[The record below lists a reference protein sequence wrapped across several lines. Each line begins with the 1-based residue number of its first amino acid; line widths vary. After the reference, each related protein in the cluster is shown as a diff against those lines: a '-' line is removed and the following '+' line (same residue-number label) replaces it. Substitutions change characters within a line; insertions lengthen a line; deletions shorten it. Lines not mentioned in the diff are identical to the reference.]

1 LALEEGII
9 TRVPGADTAYIVTRR
24 ATACEGC
31 SERHLCHATSGDR
44 EIEVE
49 AANPVHAEAG
59 DTVMVAFKTNQL
71 VRLAFMLY
79 IFPIIAL
86 VIGAVLGDSIAP
98 NFGGDPSV
106 FAAVFGFLFFGIA
119 LWAIKLKD
127 KQAKKTGQYRPVIV
141 KIKKKG
147 PPPQEQEAGS
157 KLSDCSICRPT

>member
-9 TRVPGADTAYIVTRR
+9 TKVPGADTAYIVTRR

-31 SERHLCHATSGDR
+31 SERHICHASSGDK

-49 AANPVHAEAG
+49 AANPVHAEPG

-71 VRLAFMLY
+71 VLLAFMLY
-79 IFPIIAL
+79 ICPIIAL

-98 NFGGDPSV
+98 NFNGDRSI
-106 FAAVFGFLFFGIA
+106 FAAVFGFLFFGVA
-119 LWAIKLKD
+119 LGAIKLKD

-141 KIKKKG
+141 QIKKKG
-147 PPPQEQEAGS
+147 PPAQEQEAGG
-157 KLSDCSICRPT
+157 KLSGCSICRPD

>member
-1 LALEEGII
+1 MALEEGII

-31 SERHLCHATSGDR
+31 SERHICHASSGDK

-59 DTVMVAFKTNQL
+59 DTVMVSFKTNQL
-71 VRLAFMLY
+71 VLLAFMLY
-79 IFPIIAL
+79 ILPIIAL

-98 NFGGDPSV
+98 NFNGDRSV
-106 FAAVFGFLFFGIA
+106 FAAVFGFLFFGAA

-127 KQAKKTGQYRPVIV
+127 KKAKKTGQYRPVIV

-147 PPPQEQEAGS
+147 PPPQEREADNKASG
-157 KLSDCSICRPT
+157 CSICRPG